1 MNELLIPTYT
11 YWDLICY
18 SSNVANFYA
27 FSRALD
33 IISILHAYYSMRV
46 NNDLTIAIYFL
57 LH

>member
-1 MNELLIPTYT
+1 MNGLLILTYT
-11 YWDLICY
+11 YWDLVYY
-18 SSNVANFYA
+18 SSNVANFYV

-57 LH
+57 